1 MKLEVTAN
9 NALQVLPPNQHAEIQ
24 SVLEQA
30 NSDWDSFV
38 SSVSSIKTALQ
49 RILNLWLTYETE
61 QESFI
66 SWLRDMES
74 KVKSETTQQVE
85 FNDIQQHLSVIM
97 VCYFDIFL
105 CKSVMLS
112 AVLKPFYISILIHE
126 CFFIIYNQSKCLK
139 FVIFKFLYYVL
150 DLIS

>member
-9 NALQVLPPNQHAEIQ
+9 NALQVLPPSQHTEIQ
-24 SVLEQA
+24 SVVEQA

-38 SSVSSIKTALQ
+38 SSVSSIKTSLQ

-97 VCYFDIFL
+97 VCYFGILLFNL
-105 CKSVMLS
+105 VILPSVLTHS
-112 AVLKPFYISILIHE
+112 G
-126 CFFIIYNQSKCLK
+126 
-139 FVIFKFLYYVL
+139 
-150 DLIS
+150 

>member
-1 MKLEVTAN
+1 MTFLCSFQEIENNIPQGESKKLKLEVTAN
-9 NALQVLPPNQHAEIQ
+9 NTLQVLPPSQHTEIQ
-24 SVLEQA
+24 SVVEQA

-61 QESFI
+61 QENFI

-85 FNDIQQHLSVIM
+85 FSDIQQHLSVIM
-97 VCYFDIFL
+97 VCYFIFL
-105 CKSVMLS
+105 FKVVMLS
-112 AVLKPFYISILIHE
+112 SVLKDIYIFILIHG
-126 CFFIIYNQSKCLK
+126 CSCCNI
-139 FVIFKFLYYVL
+139 
-150 DLIS
+150 